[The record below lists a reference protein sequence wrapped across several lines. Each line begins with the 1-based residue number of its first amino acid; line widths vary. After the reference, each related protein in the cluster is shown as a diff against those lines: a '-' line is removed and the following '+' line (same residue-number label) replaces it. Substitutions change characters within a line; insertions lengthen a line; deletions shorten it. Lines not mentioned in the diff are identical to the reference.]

1 MPKIQ
6 IQVYSIGCW
15 MGHGSAEVA
24 IVFGL
29 PKSSRRASLSDVVN
43 EALRQALHPVPPVHR
58 DPVTGLGTIR
68 VGRSVT
74 AAEVADA
81 LADD

>member
-1 MPKIQ
+1 MRTTVDLDPAL
-6 IQVYSIGCW
+6 
-15 MGHGSAEVA
+15 HAEALAKARV
-24 IVFGL
+24 
-29 PKSSRRASLSDVVN
+29 SRASLSDVVN